1 MSLVYRVAFTLF
13 FIMLSL
19 LYIFPLLCLL
29 LGSLKPSSEL
39 MRIGLNLRLDP
50 DVMSLDNYTY
60 LFHGGSIYFKWFFN
74 SLLLGV
80 LTTVL
85 TLFFSSMIGY
95 GLGVYE
101 FKGRNVIFVLV
112 LIIMMVPLEVMMLP
126 LFKLTVGHGGP
137 SFDRFLYGGDS
148 AVYRVACRCV
158 LFQAIRARPS
168 ERSA

>member
-1 MSLVYRVAFTLF
+1 
-13 FIMLSL
+13 MLSL

-60 LFHGGSIYFKWFFN
+60 LFHGEAFILSGFN

-85 TLFFSSMIGY
+85 TLFF
-95 GLGVYE
+95 
-101 FKGRNVIFVLV
+101 
-112 LIIMMVPLEVMMLP
+112 PL
-126 LFKLTVGHGGP
+126 
-137 SFDRFLYGGDS
+137 
-148 AVYRVACRCV
+148 
-158 LFQAIRARPS
+158 
-168 ERSA
+168 